1 MPFQPGHKIN
11 AGGNRA
17 KPFRDAL
24 KLAIADADGPK
35 ALRKIA
41 QALINEA
48 SGGNVMA
55 IKEFADRLDGKVPQ
69 PVAGDDE
76 NPLTLIHRIE
86 SILVDPAN
94 PSGESI
100 PAATIETD

>member
-24 KLAIADADGPK
+24 KLEIAQADGPRE
-35 ALRKIA
+35 LRKIA
-41 QALINEA
+41 RALIKEA
-48 SGGNVMA
+48 GSGNVMA

-86 SILVDPAN
+86 SIIVDTTN
-94 PSGESI
+94 SDRESVQ
-100 PAATIETD
+100 AAVTGDE